1 MATKS
6 DRLMEIVAR
15 NSMIVKE
22 RNVRLGHRL
31 RSNVR
36 KTEEKLTRQLAHY
49 DRMAGEV
56 RRDMLTTKLHTES
69 LGDYERS
76 SQSVADKLHAVELDR
91 KRQREEEQIRHLE
104 QTRVPLLFTWA
115 RHAQKQLAERS
126 KEDEEQEKRREK
138 VLRRRRRAKYLS
150 STLMESIAMVPIQ
163 DADLAND
170 FVSHLTHDDFG
181 ERRVFSAK
189 SHQSV
194 LSDGRHSESLKKG
207 HIVLLPNIQSH
218 GREILVR
225 QNRLKL
231 AMGVRRQGI
240 SEIFEEERELLPP
253 VPAGLMISSIT
264 TKPQSLRIEKLD
276 Q

>member
-1 MATKS
+1 
-6 DRLMEIVAR
+6 MEIVAR
-15 NSMIVKE
+15 NSMIVKQ

-36 KTEEKLTRQLAHY
+36 KTEETLTRQLAHY

-56 RRDMLTTKLHTES
+56 RRDMLTTKWHTES
-69 LGDYERS
+69 LGNYKRS
-76 SQSVADKLHAVELDR
+76 SQSVAEKLHAIELDR
-91 KRQREEEQIRHLE
+91 KRQREEEQRRHME

-115 RHAQKQLAERS
+115 RRAPMQQAEKS
-126 KEDEEQEKRREK
+126 KEDEEQEKLREK
-138 VLRRRRRAKYLS
+138 ALRRRRRAKYLS

-163 DADLAND
+163 DAHLAND
-170 FVSHLTHDDFG
+170 LVSHLTHNDFG

-189 SHQSV
+189 SHQSL
-194 LSDGRHSESLKKG
+194 LSDGRHSESSKKG
-207 HIVLLPNIQSH
+207 HIVLLPDIQSH
-218 GREILVR
+218 GREILER

-240 SEIFEEERELLPP
+240 SEIFKEERELLPP
-253 VPAGLMISSIT
+253 VPAGLMISINT
-264 TKPQSLRIEKLD
+264 TRWQSLRIEKSD